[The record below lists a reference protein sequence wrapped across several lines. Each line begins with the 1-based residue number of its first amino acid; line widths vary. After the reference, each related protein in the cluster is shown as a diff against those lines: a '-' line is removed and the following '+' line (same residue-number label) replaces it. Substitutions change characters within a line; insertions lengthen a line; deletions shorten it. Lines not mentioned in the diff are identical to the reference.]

1 MNGFVWCLSVIFV
14 ALVFGLV
21 LCIAGGLLINIYFD
35 TKKLR
40 SAQAAKESLEAMKQ
54 ALKQVKDTAD
64 FLKSTDEDGSEDVKK
79 D

>member
-21 LCIAGGLLINIYFD
+21 FCIAGGVLINVYFD
-35 TKKLR
+35 TKRLK
-40 SAQAAKESLEAMKQ
+40 AAEAAKDSLEMMKQ
-54 ALKQVKDTAD
+54 ALKQVTDASEA
-64 FLKSTDEDGSEDVKK
+64 LKSADKDGSESVKK

>member
-21 LCIAGGLLINIYFD
+21 LCIAGGVLINIYFD
-35 TKKLR
+35 VKKLR
-40 SAQAAKESLEAMKQ
+40 AAEASKESLETLMK
-54 ALKQVKDTAD
+54 ALKQVKESAEA
-64 FLKSTDEDGSEDVKK
+64 LKGTDEDGSESVKK